1 MPITRSTYIWPAFHS
16 RPTVSSR
23 RGVVAS
29 GHYAATSAG
38 IRMLAQGGNAVD
50 AGVAAAFALA
60 VVRAHKDGIGGE
72 CPILIH
78 SPKTGKVHAISGVGS
93 APAELS
99 IEYLRSNNIAAIPGF
114 GYLGAL
120 VPAQIGAFCTALKL
134 FGTMPLEKILEPAI
148 ELCNEGFP
156 MYEGL
161 REFLSTTENGLF
173 TKTLPE
179 NGRIFLKDGKAPPC
193 GTPVIQKDLGRTYE
207 RLAEAAQGGSDREEG
222 IQRAIDRFYRGDIA
236 REIVEY
242 VRSFPI
248 EDSTGIHTSLLT
260 LEDFFGYETRVEEP
274 YAVPYGEY
282 TVYKC
287 GPWSQGPV
295 LLQNLRLLSGFP
307 LKEMGHNSASY
318 IHTLIECSKIAYN
331 DRNRYYGDTRFV
343 DVPFDTLLSAEYAE
357 RRRREISPLQANNSI
372 MWEDGLFDARGER
385 DKTDTTHLDVIDGD
399 GFMMSATPSG
409 GWIRSSAR
417 VPGVGLQLTTR
428 GQMFYMDDASPNSLQ
443 PGKRPRTTLT
453 PTLAMKNGRPFMA
466 FGSPGGD
473 NQDQWSLQ
481 TFLNV
486 AEFDMYLQDA
496 VDAATVYTCHFRDSF
511 YPHEAM
517 PGYVFYEP
525 LPPAVVNELIRRGHK
540 MAALE
545 PYSSGEV
552 CVVRLNDKTGF
563 IEGAA
568 SPKEERQAY
577 AMGW

>member
-1 MPITRSTYIWPAFHS
+1 MPITLNTYIWPAFHS
-16 RPTVSSR
+16 RPMVSGKH
-23 RGVVAS
+23 GVVAS
-29 GHYAATSAG
+29 GHQAATAAG
-38 IRMLAQGGNAVD
+38 MKMFAAGGNAVD

-60 VVRAHKDGIGGE
+60 VVRPHKNGIGGE
-72 CPILIH
+72 CPILIY
-78 SPKTGKVHAISGVGS
+78 SPKRRKVFAISGVGV
-93 APAELS
+93 APAALS
-99 IEYLRSNNIAAIPGF
+99 IRYLREQGIPAIPGF

-120 VPAQIGAFCTALKL
+120 VPAQVGAFCTALKY
-134 FGTMPLEKILEPAI
+134 FGTLPLEKVLEPAI
-148 ELCNEGFP
+148 ELCLDGFP

-161 REFLSTTENGLF
+161 REFLSTTEDGLF

-179 NGRIFLKDGKAPPC
+179 NGNVFLRDGKAPPC
-193 GTPVIQKDLGRTYE
+193 GTPVIQKDLGRTFL
-207 RLAEAAQGGSDREEG
+207 RLAEAAGGGQDREDG
-222 IQRAIDRFYRGDIA
+222 IDRAVERFYRGDIA
-236 REIVEY
+236 REIVDH
-242 VRSFPI
+242 VRSFPV

-260 LEDFFGYETRVEEP
+260 MEDLAAYQTAVEEP
-274 YAVPYGEY
+274 LCVPYGAY

-287 GPWSQGPV
+287 GPWSQGAV
-295 LLQNLRLLSGFP
+295 LLQNLRLLRTFP
-307 LKEMGHNSASY
+307 LKEMGHNSAAY
-318 IHTLIECSKIAYN
+318 LHTLIECSKIAYN

-343 DVPFDTLLSAEYAE
+343 HVPFDRLLSAEYAQE
-357 RRRREISPLQANNSI
+357 RRREISADTANNRV
-372 MWEDGLFDARGER
+372 MWQDDLFDACGER
-385 DKTDTTHLDVIDGD
+385 DKTDTTHLDAVDAE

-428 GQMFYMDDASPNSLQ
+428 GQMFYMDEHSPNSLQ

-453 PTLAMKNGRPFMA
+453 PTLALKNGKPYMA
-466 FGSPGGD
+466 FGTPGGD

-481 TFLNV
+481 AFLNI

-525 LPPAVVNELIRRGHK
+525 LSPAVVNELIHRGHK
-540 MAALE
+540 MVPLE

-552 CVVRLNDKTGF
+552 CVVRLNDRNGF